1 MSRRRVMMML
11 FGSGIPNLLATLQA
25 RATYYENQ
33 TCTTATLDELE
44 NIQ

>member
-11 FGSGIPNLLATLQA
+11 FGSGIPNLLTTLQA
-25 RATYYENQ
+25 RATYYENE
-33 TCTTATLDELE
+33 TCTQEILEKIE

>member
-11 FGSGIPNLLATLQA
+11 FGSNISNILSELKL
-25 RATYYENQ
+25 RATYYENEI
-33 TCTTATLDELE
+33 CTTATLIELE

>member
-25 RATYYENQ
+25 RAAYYENQ
-33 TCTTATLDELE
+33 TSTTAILDKIEK
-44 NIQ
+44 IQ